1 MTIEQSISIKASAA
15 KVYDALTSADQFSKV
30 TGAPAEIASEEGG
43 AFLMFGGEINGRH
56 LELKPGQRIVQAW
69 RVTNMWPEGVYSV
82 VRFDL
87 AESDGET
94 TLTLTHTGY
103 PDNDTKHLEPGWHK
117 MYWDPL
123 KAYLE

>member
-30 TGAPAEIASEEGG
+30 TGAPTEIASEEGG

-56 LELKPGQRIVQAW
+56 LELIPGQRIVQAW
-69 RVTNMWPEGVYSV
+69 RVTNMWPAGVYSV

-103 PDNDTKHLEPGWHK
+103 PDGDTEHLEPGWHK